1 MKKLLLVLCLYFIAL
16 GAPLAQ
22 VCTGDITLNKQ
33 SQVTNFNC
41 TEVTGKL
48 EINSAISL
56 NDKDPIKDLTP
67 LLKLTKVGKDFY
79 ITNIDAD
86 LKGLANLKTVG
97 GELRILGILSPNVTL
112 NALESVGA
120 LNFTGGNTATKSIY
134 LPSLKTVNS
143 ALTIAAW
150 NALTDVSIP
159 NLYTVNSVLAII
171 GNNLL
176 SKLNF
181 SPNFL
186 GGLNI
191 SNNPSLSDCSMFKN
205 LLNTPGAIRSPT
217 LTISNNKTNC
227 NSKDEILKASSPS
240 TANNALAFDGVD
252 DVIELGVSNF
262 YKNSFTIEGWIKPQQ
277 VGAIF
282 NIYDNG
288 NSGVYAEVTNN
299 NNSIRFFIRNP
310 PANSGGAE
318 ILGKAN
324 VRDGQWHHFA
334 ALKGDDDYLYLYI
347 DGKLDGKSLSKI
359 NDFSS
364 TPYKMRLGMNVPSS
378 TRYYKGSMDEIRFWN
393 IARSPQDIL
402 ANKDKTLIGN
412 ETGLTNY
419 YKFNQGAANGDNKT
433 MTTLNDS
440 KGVMN
445 GTLQKFLLNG
455 SASNFATGAPVQ

>member
-1 MKKLLLVLCLYFIAL
+1 MKKLLLSLCLYFIAL

-33 SQVTNFNC
+33 SQVANFNC

-48 EINSAISL
+48 EINSAIAL

-67 LLKLTKVGKDFY
+67 LLKLTKVGKDFI

-86 LKGLANLKTVG
+86 LKGLASLKTVG
-97 GELRILGILSPNVTL
+97 GELRILSVSSPNITL

-120 LNFTGGNTATKSIY
+120 LNFTGGNTATKSVN
-134 LPSLKTVNS
+134 LPSLKTVDLN
-143 ALTIAAW
+143 LTISAW
-150 NALTDVSIP
+150 NALTDVNIPSLSTVKGLFSI
-159 NLYTVNSVLAII
+159 L

-181 SPNFL
+181 SPNSL

-205 LLNTPGAIRSPT
+205 LLNTPGAIRYPT

-227 NSKDEILKASSPS
+227 NSKDEILKSSSPS

-252 DVIELGVSNF
+252 DVIELGIPSF
-262 YKNSFTIEGWIKPQQ
+262 YKNSFTIEGWIKPQT
-277 VGAIF
+277 GAIF
-282 NIYDNG
+282 NIYQDE
-288 NSGVYAEVTNN
+288 NSGVYAEVTQYNTV
-299 NNSIRFFIRNP
+299 RFLVRNP
-310 PANSGGAE
+310 PANAGGVDVFSKTN
-318 ILGKAN
+318 I
-324 VRDGQWHHFA
+324 VTDGQWHHFA
-334 ALKGDDDYLYLYI
+334 AVKGDDDYLYLYI
-347 DGKLDGKSLSKI
+347 DGKPDGKSLYKI
-359 NDFSS
+359 GDFSS
-364 TPYKMRLGMNVPSS
+364 TPFNMRLGMNVPNSR
-378 TRYYKGSMDEIRFWN
+378 RYYKGLMDEIRFWN
-393 IARSPQDIL
+393 IARLPQDIL
-402 ANKDKTLIGN
+402 ANKDKTSIGN

-440 KGVMN
+440 KGAMN

-455 SASNFATGAPVQ
+455 SASNFTTGAPVQ